1 MASDKFLKQLLKSV
15 TSDMSM
21 FRKELDAYKYVVDM
35 TRMDPETSKKIEQR
49 LNAKYP
55 DLKNYDNWDDT
66 VKVNTKSGRFFVLK
80 TKGQLNE
87 VSRIIGQNTE
97 EKDLRFSEGMAAQER
112 KEKFLLNKSIEA
124 RGRLSSTITNKTQ
137 QYLSLAS
144 PAFVAEFEDKLVGKL
159 NSLTIT
165 FNIPESKK
173 LQDKLTQSVLHNVNK
188 ELRDIKENTILGKA
202 IQNRIESLGAAF
214 ETGKSLKK
222 NTKSKYKVEG
232 RKRTKNNKEYYVPLQ
247 DSSGSFISAPSLQAT
262 LNLLLHDTIQEPSNG
277 FMKPSG
283 YTSNRNYLR
292 YQTGRFAKSAEV
304 LYVNKQRGARIDIVF
319 EYMTDPYITF
329 TKGSKNGP
337 GRNPE
342 RIIEGAIRQIII
354 EHVSSKFN
362 ANIRMG

>member
-1 MASDKFLKQLLKSV
+1 MTTDRFLNKLLKSV
-15 TSDMSM
+15 TGDMSL

-35 TRMDPETSKKIEQR
+35 TRVNPETAKKIEKR

-55 DLKNYDNWDDT
+55 DLRNYDNWDDT

-80 TKGQLNE
+80 TRGQLNE
-87 VSRIIGQNTE
+87 VSRILGENTE

-112 KEKFLLNKSIEA
+112 KKQFLLNKSTEA

-144 PAFVAEFEDKLVGKL
+144 PAFVSEFQDKLVGKM

-165 FNIPESKK
+165 FNVPESKE
-173 LQDKLTQSVLHNVNK
+173 LQQKLTQSVLHHVNK
-188 ELRDIKENTILGKA
+188 DLKDIKENTILGKA
-202 IQNRIESLGAAF
+202 IQNRIDSLGAAF
-214 ETGKSLKK
+214 MTGKSLKK
-222 NTKSKYKVEG
+222 NTKSKKKVEG
-232 RKRTKNNKEYYVPLQ
+232 RKKNKNKKEYYVPLQ

-262 LNLLLHDTIQEPSNG
+262 FNLLLHDTIEDK

-283 YTSNRNYLR
+283 YPANRNYLR
-292 YQTGRFAKSAEV
+292 YQTGRFAKSANV
-304 LYVNKQRGARIDIVF
+304 LFVNKQRGATIDVVF
-319 EYMTDPYITF
+319 DYMTDPYITF
-329 TKGSKNGP
+329 TSGSKNGL

-354 EHVSSKFN
+354 EHVSSNFN
-362 ANIRMG
+362 ANVRMR